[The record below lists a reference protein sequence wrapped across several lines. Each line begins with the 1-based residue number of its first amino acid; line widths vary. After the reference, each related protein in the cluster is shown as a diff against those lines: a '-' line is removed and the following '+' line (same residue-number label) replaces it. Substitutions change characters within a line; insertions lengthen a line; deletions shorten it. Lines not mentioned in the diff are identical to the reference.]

1 MGPTGTDGGI
11 AVSLTTAY
19 RRYDA
24 LFLGTV
30 GLVGFAAV
38 WEAAARLELAN
49 PILISSPTSVAFALK
64 NWTLSGGLLR
74 DLGISL
80 WELVVAFGASAIIGI
95 PLGVVMG
102 WNRPTEYALDP
113 FIWVLYSTPL
123 IAFWPLF
130 IIWLGI
136 GTKTIIAL
144 AFLFSVVQVVINT
157 MAGVRGI
164 DPILVRCARS
174 FNARPVDLF
183 FKFILPGALLMI
195 IAGLRLAVGRA
206 LIGVIIGELFS
217 SNAGLGFHISYFGAR
232 LRFADVF
239 AGLFMVVLVGI
250 CTTQL
255 MRMVEI
261 RFTGWKT

>member
-1 MGPTGTDGGI
+1 M
-11 AVSLTTAY
+11 SLTTFY

-24 LFLGTV
+24 LLLGTA

-38 WEAAARLELAN
+38 WEAAARLHLAN
-49 PILISSPTSVAFALK
+49 PILISSPTGVVFALK
-64 NWTLSGGLLR
+64 NWAFGGGLLR
-74 DLGISL
+74 DLGTSL
-80 WELVVAFGASAIIGI
+80 WELVVAFGASAIVGI
-95 PLGVVMG
+95 PLGVAMG

-113 FIWVLYSTPL
+113 FVWVLYSTPL
-123 IAFWPLF
+123 VSFWPLF

-136 GTKTIIAL
+136 GMKTIIAL

-164 DPILVRCARS
+164 DPILIRCASS

-183 FKFILPGALLMI
+183 FKVILPGALLMI
-195 IAGLRLAVGRA
+195 VAGLRLAVGRA

-217 SNAGLGFHISYFGAR
+217 SNAGLGFHISYYGAR

-255 MRMVEI
+255 MRMAEM
-261 RFTGWKT
+261 RFTRWKT